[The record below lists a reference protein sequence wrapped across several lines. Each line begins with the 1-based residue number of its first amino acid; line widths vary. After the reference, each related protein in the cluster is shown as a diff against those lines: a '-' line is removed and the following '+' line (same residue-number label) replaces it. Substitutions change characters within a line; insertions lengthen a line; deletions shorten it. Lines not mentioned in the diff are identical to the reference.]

1 MDEPALVPYTTP
13 RVVTASPP
21 SAEIV
26 PPLTAEE
33 DVRDDA
39 AVVDEMVGVFNV
51 VKLVCAP

>member
-1 MDEPALVPYTTP
+1 M
-13 RVVTASPP
+13 TASPP

-33 DVRDDA
+33 DDMDDA
-39 AVVDEMVGVFNV
+39 EVVDEMVGISNV